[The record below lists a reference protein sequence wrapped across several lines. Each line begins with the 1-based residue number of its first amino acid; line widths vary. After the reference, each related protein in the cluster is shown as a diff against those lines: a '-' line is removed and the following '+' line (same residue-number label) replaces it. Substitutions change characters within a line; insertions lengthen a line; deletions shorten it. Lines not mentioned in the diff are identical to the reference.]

1 VQGVGGQVQGANFD
15 FQCEWNNQVIGN
27 HSTIHSFDVDIQDQ
41 DKGTQAS
48 KKALRSTGYFWK
60 KISVCMPHLQRKIQ
74 TNKITDSL
82 WQRFLLQK
90 TNGQTPTG
98 LAKKESS
105 TRRNIV
111 WFMCDLW
118 KRIQLKTRK
127 IEQQGLKYLR
137 QTLPSDSFIQKS
149 NHPQYVYCIDVENNH
164 NFFANNILVHN
175 CQDFNKLELKL
186 VRHWAKYQDHIILS
200 GDDDQTIYD
209 FTGASPEAF
218 LSNPIAADHKRV
230 LNQSWRL
237 PSKIHEFSQRWI
249 KQITNRE
256 TKEFL
261 PKDVEGNVSFINAT
275 YRTPNA
281 AIELAARYA
290 QDGKTVMLLAS
301 CGYLLN
307 TIKTQLRSA
316 GLPFWNPYR
325 QSRGDWNPMGSF
337 HNKQAGRISTR
348 ERILSF
354 LSDSVSGQGYWS
366 AEDLARWIELVRVKG
381 ILKKGAK
388 DKIISLIDDQQGIIY
403 DEAEFYAQIFED
415 FALEHAVARD
425 LKWFKESLL
434 SAKRTAVEYPLAVYG
449 KQGRAALEEKP
460 KIILGTVHSVKG
472 GESDAT
478 IIFPDLSL
486 AAMQDFKTNR
496 DSTIRTFYVGITR
509 SRESLIIC
517 QPASDMS
524 VKFN

>member
-1 VQGVGGQVQGANFD
+1 VVASYTKAAATVLNRRQLPIPREN
-15 FQCEWNNQVIGN
+15 IGTL
-27 HSTIHSFDVDIQDQ
+27 H
-41 DKGTQAS
+41 
-48 KKALRSTGYFWK
+48 ALCYR
-60 KISVCMPHLQRKIQ
+60 
-74 TNKITDSL
+74 
-82 WQRFLLQK
+82 
-90 TNGQTPTG
+90 
-98 LAKKESS
+98 
-105 TRRNIV
+105 
-111 WFMCDLW
+111 
-118 KRIQLKTRK
+118 
-127 IEQQGLKYLR
+127 GLKQYEIAEINAKAFNEEYPGDEISLTGSGQMDELAVDAVYVTEGDKHLNTYNLFR
-137 QTLPSDSFIQKS
+137 AKCLELHTMPKNTIEWVKKWENWKYRANVIDFTDMINITLCMDKPMAGEPTVGIFDE
-149 NHPQYVYCIDVENNH
+149 V
-164 NFFANNILVHN
+164 
-175 CQDFNKLELKL
+175 QDFNALEMKLI
-186 VRHWAKYQDHIILS
+186 RHWAQYMDHTILA
-200 GDDDQTIYD
+200 GDDDQCIYN
-209 FTGASPEAF
+209 FVGASPEAF
-218 LSNPIAADHKRV
+218 LSHDVAADHKRV
-230 LNQSWRL
+230 LNKSWRL
-237 PSKIHEFSQRWI
+237 PRKIHEFSQRWI
-249 KQITNRE
+249 KQIANRE
-256 TKEFL
+256 PKEFM